1 MTARRAFDGW
11 SRTVGWLKVALPLTA
26 LGLLSTL
33 FLVSNRIDPEAA
45 IPYATVDVESRLR
58 EPRITK
64 PAYAGTTVDGSALV
78 MQAAEARPATT
89 KGAPSTAADVTAT
102 LTTPDGKRT
111 DLRAES
117 ATLDAD
123 SHFLNLAG
131 KVKIDNSTG
140 YSIETEAL
148 TADLDE
154 TALTSGAPVSATG
167 PVGRITADSMSLTRS
182 QGAEDTYLLVFKGS
196 VKLVYQPE

>member
-1 MTARRAFDGW
+1 MAARRAFDGW

-58 EPRITK
+58 EPRLTK
-64 PAYAGTTVDGSALV
+64 PAYAGTTVDGSSLT

-89 KGAPSTAADVTAT
+89 PGAASTAANVTAT

-111 DLRAES
+111 DLRAET
-117 ATLDAD
+117 ATIDAD
-123 SHFLNLAG
+123 SHFLDLSG
-131 KVKIDNSTG
+131 KVRIDNSTG
-140 YSIETEAL
+140 YSVETEAL
-148 TADLDE
+148 TADLSE
-154 TALTSGAPVSATG
+154 TGLKANTPVSATG

-182 QGAEDTYLLVFKGS
+182 QGGDGAYLLVFKGN
-196 VKLVYQPE
+196 VKLLYQPE

>member
-1 MTARRAFDGW
+1 MKALRPLHNH
-11 SRTVGWLKVALPLTA
+11 VVAA
-26 LGLLSTL
+26 LGVL
-33 FLVSNRIDPEAA
+33 FLLAAPVSA
-45 IPYATVDVESRLR
+45 
-58 EPRITK
+58 
-64 PAYAGTTVDGSALV
+64 
-78 MQAAEARPATT
+78 Q
-89 KGAPSTAADVTAT
+89 TAT
-102 LTTPDGKRT
+102 LD
-111 DLRAES
+111 S
-117 ATLDAD
+117 D

-148 TADLDE
+148 TANLAE